1 MEHRQLGRSGLRV
14 STITLGTMG
23 FAATGG
29 FDSIGD
35 IDVDGARRQ
44 LDMCIDAGVNLVDTA
59 NMYSAGASEETLGQ
73 AIEGRRD
80 RLMVATKVRFAMGEG
95 ANDAGL
101 SRWHIIESVEASLRR
116 LRTDHIDLLQ
126 VHEWD
131 GQTPLEE
138 TLSALDD
145 LVRAG
150 KVRYVGASNYT
161 AWQLVKAMGIAE
173 RRGLE
178 PFVSQQI
185 HYTPQAREA
194 EFELLP
200 AGLDQ
205 GLGTL
210 VWSPIAGG
218 LLSGKYRRDQEGP
231 EGSRH
236 LGDWDEP
243 PVHDT
248 EALYDLVEVLVEV
261 GEAHGVSAAQVT
273 LAWLLTRPAV
283 TSLIIGARTE
293 EQLADNLAAAELS
306 LTAEEVERID
316 VASRPHLPYPLWHQ
330 ADSAS
335 DRLGPADRA
344 FLAPHLDEDSAAL
357 LQLRALGQPVVAAH
371 LRLAG
376 AALLVVGLGLD
387 RRHLGRAAVV
397 VQGHHRDVGGGG
409 VLDGARAQALLLHPH
424 AHLHRAA
431 PGGVHGGAHGDQLA
445 DQYRPLEGHPVE
457 AHGDHALGAVA
468 DGGDAGD
475 LVAQLQDHPAV
486 GVACGVGLG
495 EPDPEGQLR
504 TRMRGAAGV
513 QGH

>member
-1 MEHRQLGRSGLRV
+1 MEYRQLGRSGLRV

-23 FAATGG
+23 FAGAGM

-44 LDMCIDAGVNLVDTA
+44 LDLCIDAGVNLVDTA
-59 NMYSAGASEETLGQ
+59 NMYSDGASEEVLGE
-73 AIEGRRD
+73 ALEGGRRD
-80 RLMVATKVRFAMGEG
+80 KLMVATKVRFAMGEG

-116 LRTDHIDLLQ
+116 LGADHIDLLQ

-161 AWQLVKAMGIAE
+161 GWQLVKAMGVAE
-173 RRGLE
+173 RRGFE

-243 PVHDT
+243 PVHDAD
-248 EALYDLVEVLVEV
+248 ALYDLVDVLVEI
-261 GEAHGVSAAQVT
+261 GDAHGVSAAQVT
-273 LAWLLTRPAV
+273 LAWLLDRPAV
-283 TSLIIGARTE
+283 TSLIVGARNE
-293 EQLADNLAAAELS
+293 DQLADNLAAADLELS
-306 LTAEEVERID
+306 AEEAERID
-316 VASRPHLPYPLWHQ
+316 AASRPHLPYPLWHQ
-330 ADSAS
+330 VASAS
-335 DRLGPADRA
+335 ERLGPADRA
-344 FLAPHLDEDSAAL
+344 FLAPHL
-357 LQLRALGQPVVAAH
+357 
-371 LRLAG
+371 
-376 AALLVVGLGLD
+376 
-387 RRHLGRAAVV
+387 
-397 VQGHHRDVGGGG
+397 
-409 VLDGARAQALLLHPH
+409 
-424 AHLHRAA
+424 
-431 PGGVHGGAHGDQLA
+431 
-445 DQYRPLEGHPVE
+445 EG
-457 AHGDHALGAVA
+457 
-468 DGGDAGD
+468 
-475 LVAQLQDHPAV
+475 
-486 GVACGVGLG
+486 
-495 EPDPEGQLR
+495 
-504 TRMRGAAGV
+504 
-513 QGH
+513 

>member
-1 MEHRQLGRSGLRV
+1 MEYRQLGRSGLRV

-23 FAATGG
+23 FAGAGM
-29 FDSIGD
+29 FESIGN
-35 IDVDGARRQ
+35 IDADGARRQ
-44 LDMCIDAGVNLVDTA
+44 LDMCIEAGVNLVDTA
-59 NMYSAGASEETLGQ
+59 NMYSAGASEEVLGQ
-73 AIEGRRD
+73 ALDGGRRD
-80 RLMVATKVRFAMGEG
+80 QLMVATKVRFAMGEG

-116 LRTDHIDLLQ
+116 LQADHIDLLQ

-138 TLSALDD
+138 TLSALDA

-150 KVRYVGASNYT
+150 KVRYVGCSNYT
-161 AWQLVKAMGIAE
+161 GWQLVKAMGVAE

-218 LLSGKYRRDQEGP
+218 LLSGKYRRDQDGP

-243 PVHDT
+243 PVHDPD
-248 EALYDLVEVLVEV
+248 ALYDLIDVLVEV

-283 TSLIIGARTE
+283 TSLIVGARTD
-293 EQLADNLAAAELS
+293 EQLGDNLAAASLELS
-306 LTAEEVERID
+306 AEEVQRIEA
-316 VASRPHLPYPLWHQ
+316 ASRPHLPYPLWHQ
-330 ADSAS
+330 ASNAS
-335 DRLGPADRA
+335 ERFGPADRA
-344 FLAPHLDEDSAAL
+344 FREP
-357 LQLRALGQPVVAAH
+357 
-371 LRLAG
+371 
-376 AALLVVGLGLD
+376 
-387 RRHLGRAAVV
+387 
-397 VQGHHRDVGGGG
+397 
-409 VLDGARAQALLLHPH
+409 
-424 AHLHRAA
+424 
-431 PGGVHGGAHGDQLA
+431 
-445 DQYRPLEGHPVE
+445 YLEE
-457 AHGDHALGAVA
+457 
-468 DGGDAGD
+468 
-475 LVAQLQDHPAV
+475 
-486 GVACGVGLG
+486 
-495 EPDPEGQLR
+495 
-504 TRMRGAAGV
+504 
-513 QGH
+513 